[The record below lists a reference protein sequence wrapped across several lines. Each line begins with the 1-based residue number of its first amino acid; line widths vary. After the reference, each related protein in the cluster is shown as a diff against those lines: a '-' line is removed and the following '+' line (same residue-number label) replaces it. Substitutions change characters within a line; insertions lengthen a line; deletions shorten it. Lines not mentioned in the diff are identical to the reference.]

1 MATKV
6 HTFDTFLFLIF
17 CGERY
22 FAAAARS
29 PRNDARSMTA
39 EIQMRVK
46 LEHHK
51 KVLTLCEAG
60 KEAVMDMAN
69 ERCSRSDKLAAKN
82 RNLRC

>member
-1 MATKV
+1 MT
-6 HTFDTFLFLIF
+6 LFSLLAFFVGKDILLL
-17 CGERY
+17 RV
-22 FAAAARS
+22 RS

-51 KVLTLCEAG
+51 KVLTLCEPG